1 MTGARNY
8 LGRPSQVISKT
19 LASSAS
25 SPSRANTN
33 DAIRQLVDLMP
44 GNLNDLWVR
53 AGYVQ
58 NAQWRTLDSTF
69 RDLFLIVKRNA
80 STIDISSIKQRSVF
94 TMQKRM
100 QSAGAIRQ
108 LSGWASFES
117 NDDRE
122 RL

>member
-1 MTGARNY
+1 M
-8 LGRPSQVISKT
+8 
-19 LASSAS
+19 
-25 SPSRANTN
+25 
-33 DAIRQLVDLMP
+33 
-44 GNLNDLWVR
+44 
-53 AGYVQ
+53 Q